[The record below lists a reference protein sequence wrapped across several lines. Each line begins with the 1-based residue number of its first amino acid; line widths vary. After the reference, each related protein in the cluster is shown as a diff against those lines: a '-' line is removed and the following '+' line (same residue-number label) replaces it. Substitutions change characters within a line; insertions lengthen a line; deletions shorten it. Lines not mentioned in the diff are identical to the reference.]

1 MILQR
6 ACSCLHP
13 MNTRLKCYYGNRDI
27 AFFVQKILHIIKIS
41 ILPKDEKDM
50 PKPVDI

>member
-27 AFFVQKILHIIKIS
+27 TFFVQKVLHIIKVS
-41 ILPKDEKDM
+41 ILSKAENGM